1 MKIKLAI
8 FDGEGV
14 IYNSKKVIKVFKK
27 EYDLFLRKFGVS
39 FKEQEKLWFKFY
51 PKALKGKLT
60 LKETDEIVYKKL
72 GIPKSKV
79 KEWLKKDKQ
88 INLKFV
94 KLNKDAKKILLE
106 TKAKGIKV
114 AILSNTVHPLKWRLD
129 LYKKLRLVKGKH
141 YDKLFLSN
149 IIGYK
154 KPEKEAYLTVLKY
167 FEVKPK
173 EAVFV
178 GHDKKELEGARKVGI
193 KALTLSQYKRFLRR
207 IN

>member
-1 MKIKLAI
+1 METKLAI

-14 IYNSKKVIKVFKK
+14 IYNSKKVIEVFKK
-27 EYDLFLRKFGVS
+27 EYDAFLRKFGVS
-39 FKEQEKLWFKFY
+39 LKEQENLWFKLY

-60 LKETDEIVYKKL
+60 LREADEIVYIKL

-79 KEWLKKDKQ
+79 KERLKKDRHL
-88 INLKFV
+88 NLKFV
-94 KLNKDAKKILLE
+94 KIIKGAKKILLK

-114 AILSNTVHPLKWRLD
+114 AILSNTVHPLKWRSE
-129 LYKKLRLVKGKH
+129 LYKKLKLVKGKH

-149 IIGYK
+149 RIGYK

-167 FEVKPK
+167 FKVEPK

-193 KALTLSQYKRFLRR
+193 KALTLSQYKRFLWR
-207 IN
+207 IK

>member
-14 IYNSKKVIKVFKK
+14 IYNSKKVVKEFKK
-27 EYDLFLRKFGVS
+27 EYDSFLRKFGVS

-60 LKETDEIVYKKL
+60 LRESDEIIYKKL

-79 KEWLKKDKQ
+79 KEWLKKDRHL
-88 INLKFV
+88 NLKFV
-94 KLNKDAKKILLE
+94 KIIKGAKKILLE

-149 IIGYK
+149 MIGYK

-193 KALTLSQYKRFLRR
+193 KALTLSQYKRFLWR
-207 IN
+207 IK